1 MSRKFNGLS
10 KTACSVSEARCL
22 ETEYSNVSGMFP
34 RGAHPTQIG
43 DTERPVRPR
52 GRLDEG
58 SVTPFSAIDPPV
70 SEPSSTLCRTPR
82 RLFGVTERLLDV
94 LPQEHLADALPDG
107 VLHRGI
113 ARVLGGGSEPLPA
126 PPPATPTCARP
137 ASRRTPLHERLPKS
151 RFALEAS
158 PTSPRTPAPPARSG
172 NAAAR
177 PPRAGPEPWPV
188 WQRCG
193 SWSR

>member
-1 MSRKFNGLS
+1 MSRKFSGLS

-22 ETEYSNVSGMFP
+22 ETEYPNVSGMFP

-58 SVTPFSAIDPPV
+58 SVTPFSAIDPPI

-82 RLFGVTERLLDV
+82 RLFGVAERLLDV
-94 LPQEHLADALPDG
+94 LPQERLADALPDG

-113 ARVLGGGSEPLPA
+113 ARVLGGIRAASCASSSNPHLRSASEPA
-126 PPPATPTCARP
+126 DASAR
-137 ASRRTPLHERLPKS
+137 
-151 RFALEAS
+151 AS
-158 PTSPRTPAPPARSG
+158 PKESL
-172 NAAAR
+172 
-177 PPRAGPEPWPV
+177 RAGSVPNLASNACDSREVRKRSSSTAADRSRTVAGMAKV
-188 WQRCG
+188 WELE
-193 SWSR
+193 